1 MDVFSK
7 WCDTQ
12 AAAKVGVFS
21 RLLTVASLT
30 LGLTVSAMAAYPA
43 NAESIQSTNVLNT
56 EKAPAL
62 VPAVVAPISSSP
74 LADGV
79 YLYGEAAQ
87 PEVLG
92 KAYFVFEVKQGKV
105 LGALYMPSS
114 SFDCAYGQFQA
125 DQLALT
131 VRGAYEAAA
140 TPFEIALDRTAVVA
154 SNGNPA
160 QAEIGLQGF
169 QRLEKVSEN
178 DHRILEMC
186 KANFGSNL

>member
-1 MDVFSK
+1 M
-7 WCDTQ
+7 
-12 AAAKVGVFS
+12 FS
-21 RLLTVASLT
+21 RLLTIASLT
-30 LGLTVSAMAAYPA
+30 LGLTVSAIAAHPA
-43 NAESIQSTNVLNT
+43 NAESMQSAKVLNT

-62 VPAVVAPISSSP
+62 VPAVVSPAVSSAPLS
-74 LADGV
+74 DGV
-79 YLYGEAAQ
+79 YLYGESAQ

-125 DQLALT
+125 NQLALT
-131 VRGAYEAAA
+131 VRGAYEPAA
-140 TPFEIALDRTAVVA
+140 TPFEIALDRTSVVA